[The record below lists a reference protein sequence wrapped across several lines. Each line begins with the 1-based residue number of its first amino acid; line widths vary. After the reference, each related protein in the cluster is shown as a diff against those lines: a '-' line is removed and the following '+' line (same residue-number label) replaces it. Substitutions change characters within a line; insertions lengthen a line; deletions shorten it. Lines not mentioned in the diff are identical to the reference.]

1 MTLREKY
8 YLYLELSR
16 VADGRIDA
24 SYCLDAPDEIPAGA
38 MHKAY
43 DNGGDYFPEV
53 MVVDR
58 GHD

>member
-8 YLYLELSR
+8 YLYLELSQSY
-16 VADGRIDA
+16 IDA